1 MDVRPINITRW
12 SSIVQMQVQNSLCS
26 LFDVYAKCDMMQLF
40 LIYAKKIKNENHE
53 NPCYKKLS
61 K

>member
-1 MDVRPINITRW
+1 MDVRPINITKW

-26 LFDVYAKCDMMQLF
+26 LFDVYANCDMMQLF
-40 LIYAKKIKNENHE
+40 LIYAKRNENCE
-53 NPCYKKLS
+53 NPCYKKLT